1 MVSQAALIMTASPRN
16 DIKFSPRPNDKST
29 KILGLLD
36 ERVKSEY
43 DAATEGAKND
53 HINRDVMTIME
64 NFERVFVSYIN
75 DNYRS
80 FTEKDLKR
88 LIDHELR

>member
-1 MVSQAALIMTASPRN
+1 MDTKPSAREG
-16 DIKFSPRPNDKST
+16 DKST

-36 ERVKSEY
+36 EPVKSEY
-43 DAATEGAKND
+43 QAATEGAHND
-53 HINRDVMTIME
+53 LINRDVMNIME

-88 LIDHELR
+88 LIDHELRQLICGKLK